1 MDRTRR
7 LRRGQSGYD
16 PVRQLLIVVF
26 KTLADR
32 LVALL
37 IQELFAPVFIGLEV

>member
-1 MDRTRR
+1 MDGTRR
-7 LRRGQSGYD
+7 WRRGQSGYD
-16 PVRQLLIVVF
+16 QVRQLLVVLF

-37 IQELFAPVFIGLEV
+37 IQELLALVFIGLEV